1 MAKKKNEVAEVV
13 AESAEIK
20 TEAVEEKSAE
30 VLADEARERFIMR
43 KLATIN
49 NMADRA
55 KAERLAAR
63 VLMNNR
69 KG

>member
-1 MAKKKNEVAEVV
+1 MAKKKNEVAEVK
-13 AESAEIK
+13 AESVEIK

-30 VLADEARERFIMR
+30 VLADEERERFIMR
-43 KLATIN
+43 KLTVIN